1 MAKCIQQNGEETTAD
16 VEAYAEVTTHG
27 LDAAGN
33 QAEQDEHKF
42 AKPMP
47 EVIPDSMDI
56 KINFIDQLQDKLASM
71 EKRSIGNK
79 SGSKWSKTSSTT
91 TPQAQNESVDLEAT
105 TDEVRTGGVS
115 ESESQLLANFNFMDG
130 TKRMGNVNVNEET
143 VLSEEQALREL
154 NDSRSKWG
162 LSSGGNENNSVN
174 RKKTKSIEKV
184 NFLFK
189 PCFLVKFNCD

>member
-1 MAKCIQQNGEETTAD
+1 
-16 VEAYAEVTTHG
+16 VYS
-27 LDAAGN
+27 
-33 QAEQDEHKF
+33 EHEF

-47 EVIPDSMDI
+47 EIIPDSMDI

-71 EKRSIGNK
+71 ESKKSTGSNK
-79 SGSKWSKTSSTT
+79 SGSKWSKSAGASTTT
-91 TPQAQNESVDLEAT
+91 TPQANNDSSVIDLEAT
-105 TDEVRTGGVS
+105 TDETNGLGRPSVGVS

-130 TKRMGNVNVNEET
+130 TKRMGGVNINEET

-162 LSSGGNENNSVN
+162 LSSGGNENNSLN

-184 NFLFK
+184 NFYSVFFYLK
-189 PCFLVKFNCD
+189 NILI

>member
-1 MAKCIQQNGEETTAD
+1 MAKCTQQNGEETTAD
-16 VEAYAEVTTHG
+16 IEAYAEVTE
-27 LDAAGN
+27 AVGN
-33 QAEQDEHKF
+33 QTGQDEHKF
-42 AKPMP
+42 AKPLP

-105 TDEVRTGGVS
+105 TDEARTGGVS

-184 NFLFK
+184 NFL
-189 PCFLVKFNCD
+189 VKFKCE